1 MALSDHQHLI
11 AKYGLK
17 LKKAGKTTR
26 PARYDIIQIPYEFAV
41 EVMNRSKGLEL
52 VSSMPEELRMEV
64 CNNLQKTA
72 NKTILKKNK
81 RRQSGSLK
89 GKVAQSSPTLCN
101 PMDYTVHGILQAT
114 ILEWVAFPF
123 SSGSSQHRNQTRVSC
138 ITGRF
143 FTN

>member
-1 MALSDHQHLI
+1 MKESGDNYLP
-11 AKYGLK
+11 
-17 LKKAGKTTR
+17 TR
-26 PARYDIIQIPYEFAV
+26 YNLNQIPYEFAV
-41 EVMNRSKGLEL
+41 EVMNRFKGLEL
-52 VSSMPEELRMEV
+52 VSSVPEELWMEFV
-64 CNNLQKTA
+64 
-72 NKTILKKNK
+72 ILYRRQQIKPSQRKRK
-81 RRQSGSLK
+81 VRRQSGYLK
-89 GKVAQSSPTLCN
+89 VKVTQSCPTLCN